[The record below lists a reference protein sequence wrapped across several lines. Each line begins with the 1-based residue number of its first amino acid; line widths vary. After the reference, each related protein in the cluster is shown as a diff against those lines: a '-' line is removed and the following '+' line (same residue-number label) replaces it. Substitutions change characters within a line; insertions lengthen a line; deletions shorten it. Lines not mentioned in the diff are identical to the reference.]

1 MYIDVSLE
9 RVDSILILLKQNK
22 INSIYC
28 TLHNVLKRRWC
39 FVPSIYLPNDREWLV
54 LLLNKNVKSWF
65 QM

>member
-28 TLHNVLKRRWC
+28 TLHNVFKKEVVFCTVNLSTERPRMARLA
-39 FVPSIYLPNDREWLV
+39 S
-54 LLLNKNVKSWF
+54 
-65 QM
+65 